1 MVDRMVNDG
10 KDEAVE
16 VRKLEMSRQMIVWKG
31 NGTQILPPKNQ
42 LSGLDMRFKMKW
54 LRVQS
59 Q

>member
-1 MVDRMVNDG
+1 MVNDG